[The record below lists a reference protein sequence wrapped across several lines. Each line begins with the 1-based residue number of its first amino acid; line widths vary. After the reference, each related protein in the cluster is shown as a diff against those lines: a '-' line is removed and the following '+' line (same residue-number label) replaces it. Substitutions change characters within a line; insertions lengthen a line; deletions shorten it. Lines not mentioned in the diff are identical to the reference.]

1 MKYVFMYLCP
11 SLVVL
16 HILHLG
22 KYVKQDINVVQFLFD
37 MHNTFFTGSSNM
49 PDYKSLKSWIETT
62 NLHVSKEAISNIQL
76 SYIFQNTEC
85 LLLKKKFFYLQG
97 YFLLI
102 EMSYE
107 ARWKMFSSD
116 RKKLTDADVMCV

>member
-1 MKYVFMYLCP
+1 MEMKYVFMYLCP

-49 PDYKSLKSWIETT
+49 PDYKSLKS
-62 NLHVSKEAISNIQL
+62 
-76 SYIFQNTEC
+76 
-85 LLLKKKFFYLQG
+85 
-97 YFLLI
+97 
-102 EMSYE
+102 
-107 ARWKMFSSD
+107 
-116 RKKLTDADVMCV
+116 